1 MNTTKEY
8 LSKEKFEQLKEELHT
23 LKTVT
28 RKEVAGQLEYAK
40 SFGDLSENAEYHEAR
55 ERQADIEDRI
65 SELEEI
71 MKTAVIITGKHGS
84 SAVDIGSA
92 VTVKRDGKEETYKI
106 VGAEE
111 ADITQNKISYLSP
124 IGSALIGKG
133 KGDEVS
139 VKTPRGETKY
149 KILEVK

>member
-1 MNTTKEY
+1 MPKEY
-8 LSKEKFEQLKEELHT
+8 LSKEKFEQLKEELNT

-71 MKTAVIITGKHGS
+71 MKTAVIISGRRGN
-84 SAVDIGSA
+84 AIDIGST
-92 VTVKRDGKEETYKI
+92 VTVKKDGKEETYKI

-111 ADITQNKISYLSP
+111 ADILQNKISYLSP
-124 IGSALIGKG
+124 IGSAMIGKN
-133 KGDEVS
+133 KGDEVT
-139 VKTPRGETKY
+139 VKTPKGETKY

>member
-1 MNTTKEY
+1 MPKEY
-8 LSKEKFEQLKEELHT
+8 LSKEKFEQLKQELET

-28 RKEVAGQLEYAK
+28 RREVAGQLEYAK

-71 MKTAVIITGKHGS
+71 MKTAVIISGKHGS
-84 SAVDIGSA
+84 AIDIGST
-92 VTVKRDGKEETYKI
+92 VTVKKDGKEETYKI

-111 ADITQNKISYLSP
+111 ADILQNKISYLSP
-124 IGSALIGKG
+124 IGSAMIGKN
-133 KGDEVS
+133 KGDEVT
-139 VKTPRGETKY
+139 VKTPKGETKY